1 MTILGKKQMSEED
14 IKLNYITPVILKG
27 WKGHIT
33 METKITDGRI
43 NIRGNIVAR
52 SKPKF
57 AGHEAQIF
65 QVALGLCV
73 SANLQDHVL
82 LADVCQCKR
91 HHSGTL
97 HYTR

>member
-1 MTILGKKQMSEED
+1 MILRAISSLMATRDSLTLTMTFPPSED
-14 IKLNYITPVILKG
+14 TSV
-27 WKGHIT
+27 T
-33 METKITDGRI
+33 RT
-43 NIRGNIVAR
+43 
-52 SKPKF
+52 